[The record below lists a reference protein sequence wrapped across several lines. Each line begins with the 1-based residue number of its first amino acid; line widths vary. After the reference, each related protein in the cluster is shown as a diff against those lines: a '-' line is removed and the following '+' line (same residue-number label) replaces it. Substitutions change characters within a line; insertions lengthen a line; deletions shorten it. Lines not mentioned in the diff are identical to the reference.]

1 MSCFI
6 LLREKIGVFGFT
18 LSVASNIA
26 KYEDTS
32 LRAQALLRVVTT
44 PCYQTCQSAIAAHNK
59 DCSFVL
65 RMVIG
70 ELPCNA
76 RTEHGVLPSGFCL
89 QATATNV

>member
-6 LLREKIGVFGFT
+6 LLREKIGVYGFT
-18 LSVASNIA
+18 LPVASNIA

-32 LRAQALLRVVTT
+32 QRAQALLHVDTK

-59 DCSFVL
+59 DCGFVL

-70 ELPCNA
+70 ELLCNA

-89 QATATNV
+89 QAAAKNV